1 MTSLFSYKARLQWA
15 GLFVPALTAL
25 SAGAAPA
32 NAPVA
37 SASAPAPAR
46 AAEYSVINLGPGA
59 SRIALNQRG
68 QVAFGDSSGNAPFNG
83 FFDGSRVYSVVSGRS
98 FSYLTGLN
106 NRGVVIGNAE
116 VPFSGNQAF
125 AWTVA
130 GGMRLLPGATAT
142 DAFAINDCNQVAG
155 AMLVRAQPRTTR
167 AVRWNPDGTMT
178 PLGPLPATF
187 SAAYAINAS
196 GMTAGAADVEG
207 RGLRAAVWDAT
218 GRETDLGT
226 FGGAE
231 AIAEHINAS
240 GQVLGTAYRERGA
253 VGFLWSRQ
261 SGMVQIGPDAG
272 SRDVSA
278 LNDHGEV
285 AGNNQAEDDV
295 PGLHYS
301 PFIWS
306 MRRGMRPLPLAG
318 APYGRV
324 DALNNRREMVGYV
337 ERTPG
342 EWRSRRAVYWKDVA
356 NPVDLNTRL
365 YRAPAG
371 LVLYW
376 AREINDNGSILADSN
391 AGLVLL
397 RPGRAGT
404 AAPVLGPIAG
414 PEEGAVTS
422 GDTVD
427 FSVSFVDSAAAGP
440 HVASASVDDGCPQPV
455 PSLRE
460 QRGLG
465 DVSLRHTFCRPGSAT
480 VKVKVTDR
488 AGNATQVQ
496 RRLSV
501 LDRSVATLVGQGT
514 LAQAG
519 RSSARHGKLPLR
531 LAVWAPL
538 DANPAAAPR
547 AGAAPVITVSGPF
560 HFNAELVG
568 KPEGDGQSVRL
579 AGTGRL
585 DGRPGYRFLVEASPG
600 DARRGAADRLRVRI
614 SHTDAASKT
623 ELVDFD
629 NGIAAAP
636 AATRNSAMLA
646 AAPAAPAAQAAQA
659 AAWTGAN
666 AADGTLVTQGS
677 LRLAE

>member
-1 MTSLFSYKARLQWA
+1 MMFLPSYKARLQWA

-32 NAPVA
+32 NAPVE
-37 SASAPAPAR
+37 SAYPAAPVR
-46 AAEYSVINLGPGA
+46 AAEYSVINLGPDA
-59 SRIALNQRG
+59 SMTALNQRG
-68 QVAFGDSSGNAPFNG
+68 QAAFGNPASDAPFNG
-83 FFDGSRVYSVVSGRS
+83 FFDGSRVYTLGSFGRS
-98 FSYLTGLN
+98 FTYLTGLN
-106 NRGVVIGNAE
+106 NRGVVIGSAQD
-116 VPFSGNQAF
+116 PFSDRQAF
-125 AWTVA
+125 SWTVA
-130 GGMRLLPGATAT
+130 GGMRLLPGTAA

-155 AMLVRAQPRTTR
+155 AVDVSGQRPPYTR
-167 AVRWNPDGTMT
+167 ALRWNPDGTMT

-187 SAAYAINAS
+187 SAAWTINER
-196 GMTAGAADVEG
+196 GMTAGAADDE
-207 RGLRAAVWDAT
+207 RRYLRATVWDAA
-218 GRETDLGT
+218 GRATDLGAL
-226 FGGAE
+226 GGPGSTAT
-231 AIAEHINAS
+231 HINAR
-240 GQVLGTAYRERGA
+240 GQVLGTAYRDRGA
-253 VGFLWSRQ
+253 IGFLWSRQ

-278 LNDHGEV
+278 LNDNGEV
-285 AGNNQAEDDV
+285 AGNNQVEDDV
-295 PGLHYS
+295 PGLHHS

-306 MRRGMRPLPLAG
+306 IRRGMRPLPLAG

-337 ERTPG
+337 ERTAA

-371 LVLYW
+371 LVLYS
-376 AREINDNGSILADSN
+376 ASAINDNGSILANSN

-414 PEEGAVTS
+414 ATEDDAVTS

-427 FSVSFVDSAAAGP
+427 FIVSFVDSAVAES
-440 HVASASVDDGCPQPV
+440 HVASASVDDGCPQPM

-460 QRGLG
+460 RRGLG
-465 DVSLRHTFCRPGSAT
+465 DVSLRHTFCRPGFAT

-496 RRLSV
+496 RRLFV

-519 RSSARHGKLPLR
+519 KSSARYGKVPLR
-531 LAVWAPL
+531 FAVWAPL
-538 DANPAAAPR
+538 DANAAAASR
-547 AGAAPVITVSGPF
+547 ASAAPLVTVSGPF
-560 HFNAELVG
+560 HFNAEVVG
-568 KPEGDGQSVRL
+568 KPERDGQSVRL
-579 AGTGRL
+579 GGTGRL

-600 DARRGAADRLRVRI
+600 RAQRGGADRLRVRI
-614 SHTDAASKT
+614 SHTDAATKA

-636 AATRNSAMLA
+636 AAAPNSAIMV
-646 AAPAAPAAQAAQA
+646 APPAAQAPAQ
-659 AAWTGAN
+659 TPAN
-666 AADGTLVTQGS
+666 AADGTLVTQGG